1 MNTDMHSEPGTWQEN
16 TLAVALE
23 RVAAGES
30 LTAILADAGA
40 DAEWLEP
47 LLSAA
52 SAVHGLR
59 EVVPAP
65 AAEASLARFLAQA
78 ERIRVQVTPRPAQRR
93 WWEGWADSLRLPSL
107 AFPRLAAMA
116 ASALL
121 AILALTLGTALFLGA
136 PATAAAQNVL
146 PGQLAYPIKRLGE
159 EIYLHLPQSEQSRST
174 RSADYDG
181 RRQDEVRTLLNRHL
195 EACVTFRGEVE
206 VLRAAETVVGD
217 ISVQLVGETRIEGPL
232 AVGAHVLVEACTQSN
247 GVLAARHIVVEQP
260 AQPTATPSPTPSPQP
275 TSTATVTP
283 QPTPAPTLTPSAVPA
298 PTEMVP
304 EAAATDEVTT
314 EPAADDEL
322 HTPTPTREP
331 EPTATF
337 TPAPTEE
344 TPELPGEGGNEN
356 DGGGNEG
363 NDNGGND
370 NSNDNE
376 GNSND
381 GNDNSNDN
389 EGNDND
395 SGGGGED
402 GNSND
407 NDSGGGGEDGNS
419 NDNDSSGR
427 SGDGDAND
435 NDNDSV

>member
-1 MNTDMHSEPGTWQEN
+1 MNTDMHNEPGTWQEN

-23 RVAAGES
+23 RLAAGES
-30 LTAILADAGA
+30 LTAILADSGA

-65 AAEASLARFLAQA
+65 AAEASLSRFLAQA
-78 ERIRVQVTPRPAQRR
+78 ERMRVEVTPRPAQRR
-93 WWEGWADSLRLPSL
+93 WWEGWADGLRLPSL

-121 AILALTLGTALFLGA
+121 AILALILGTALFLGS

-159 EIYLHLPQSEQSRST
+159 EIYLHLPQSDQSRST
-174 RSADYDG
+174 RSAEYDG
-181 RRQDEVRTLLNRHL
+181 RRRAEVRTLLNGHL

-206 VLRAAETVVGD
+206 VLGAAETVVGD
-217 ISVQLVGETRIEGPL
+217 ISVQLVNETRIEGPL
-232 AVGAHVLVEACTQSN
+232 AVGAHVLVEACTQSS
-247 GVLAARHIVVEQP
+247 GVLAAEHVVVEQP
-260 AQPTATPSPTPSPQP
+260 AQPTATPFPTPTVQP
-275 TSTATVTP
+275 TATATP
-283 QPTPAPTLTPSAVPA
+283 QPTATPTLTPNAMPA

-304 EAAATDEVTT
+304 QAAATDEIAT
-314 EPAADDEL
+314 ESAAVDDL

-344 TPELPGEGGNEN
+344 TPQLPGEGGNEN
-356 DGGGNEG
+356 GGNG
-363 NDNGGND
+363 NDGNGGND

-376 GNSND
+376 GN
-381 GNDNSNDN
+381 
-389 EGNDND
+389 GNDND
-395 SGGGGED
+395 DNANNEGGNANDNDDNANSED
-402 GNSND
+402 GNA
-407 NDSGGGGEDGNS
+407 

-427 SGDGDAND
+427 GGDGDAND
-435 NDNDSV
+435 NDNDSI

>member
-23 RVAAGES
+23 RMAAGES
-30 LTAILADAGA
+30 LTAILAEAGA

-59 EVVPAP
+59 KVVPAP
-65 AAEASLARFLAQA
+65 AAEASLAHFLAQA
-78 ERIRVQVTPRPAQRR
+78 ERMRVQVTPQPAQRR
-93 WWEGWADSLRLPSL
+93 WWEGWADSLRLPSI

-121 AILALTLGTALFLGA
+121 AILALTLGTALFLGS

-174 RSADYDG
+174 RSAEYDG
-181 RRQDEVRTLLNRHL
+181 RRRDEVRVLLNRHL

-206 VLRAAETVVGD
+206 VLSATEAVVGD
-217 ISVQLVGETRIEGPL
+217 ISVQFVDETWIEGLL
-232 AVGAHVLVEACTQSN
+232 AVGTQVLVEACTEGSS
-247 GVLAARHIVVEQP
+247 GLVADHIVVEQP
-260 AQPTATPSPTPSPQP
+260 AQPTATPSPTPTPQP
-275 TSTATVTP
+275 TSTPTVTP
-283 QPTPAPTLTPSAVPA
+283 QPTATPTLMPSALPA
-298 PTEMVP
+298 PTEIVP
-304 EAAATDEVTT
+304 EADATDEVAT
-314 EPAADDEL
+314 EAAAVDDL
-322 HTPTPTREP
+322 RTPTPTQEP

-337 TPAPTEE
+337 APAPTEE
-344 TPELPGEGGNEN
+344 PPELPGEGGNEN
-356 DGGGNEG
+356 DGGGNG
-363 NDNGGND
+363 
-370 NSNDNE
+370 
-376 GNSND
+376 ND

-389 EGNDND
+389 EGNGNDGDGNSNDNEGNGNDND
-395 SGGGGED
+395 DNANNED

-407 NDSGGGGEDGNS
+407 NDGSGGGEDGNA

-427 SGDGDAND
+427 GGDGDVND
-435 NDNDSV
+435 NDNGSM